1 MNTERE
7 AAGAGDHGFAFL
19 QQLLPLHALSRAMH
33 RLARSRQPLLRK
45 VFVRSVLKAYPQ
57 IDLGEAAQP
66 DPGAY
71 ESFNAFF
78 TRALRPGARP
88 VASGP
93 GEIACPVDGT
103 LSQLGAIESGSLVQA
118 KGMSYTSAALLADAG
133 AAVRYAGGSFA
144 CLYLAPYN
152 YHRIHM
158 PVDGRLLATRYVP
171 GTLFSVNAA
180 TARTIP
186 NLFAR
191 NERVVCE
198 FETATGPLALVLV
211 GALFVGSIETVYAGE
226 INRPAV
232 RGGGVRDIASGNG
245 LQFARGQ
252 EIGRFNMGSTVVALF
267 GRGVR
272 FADRLG
278 PGAAVRCGQ
287 LLAWAD

>member
-1 MNTERE
+1 
-7 AAGAGDHGFAFL
+7 
-19 QQLLPLHALSRAMH
+19 
-33 RLARSRQPLLRK
+33 LLRK
-45 VFVRSVLKAYPQ
+45 AFVRSVLKAYPQ
-57 IDLGEAAQP
+57 IDLSEAAQP

-88 VASGP
+88 VASGV

-103 LSQLGAIESGSLVQA
+103 VSQLGAIESGSLVQA
-118 KGMSYTSAALLADAG
+118 KGMSYTSAELLADAG

-198 FETATGPLALVLV
+198 FETALGPLALVLV

-226 INRPAV
+226 INPPAA
-232 RGGGVRDIASGNG
+232 RGSAVRDIATGNG

-252 EIGRFNMGSTVVALF
+252 ELARFNMGSTVVAVF

-278 PGAAVRCGQ
+278 PGAVVRLGQ
-287 LLAWAD
+287 LLARVE

>member
-1 MNTERE
+1 MSTERE
-7 AAGAGDHGFAFL
+7 TAGAGDHGFAFL
-19 QQLLPLHALSRAMH
+19 QQLLPVHALSRTMH
-33 RLARSRQPLLRK
+33 RLARSRRPLLRNAL
-45 VFVRSVLKAYPQ
+45 VRSVLKAYPQ
-57 IDLGEAAQP
+57 IDLSEAAQP

-78 TRALRPGARP
+78 TRALRPGSRP

-103 LSQLGAIESGSLVQA
+103 VSQLGAIESGSLVQA

-191 NERVVCE
+191 NERVICE
-198 FETATGPLALVLV
+198 FETALGPLALVLV

-226 INRPAV
+226 INPPPA
-232 RGGGVRDIASGNG
+232 RGSAVRDIATGNG

-252 EIGRFNMGSTVVALF
+252 ELARFNMGSTVVALF

-278 PGAAVRCGQ
+278 PGAAVRLGQ
-287 LLAWAD
+287 LLARAE

>member
-1 MNTERE
+1 MSTERE
-7 AAGAGDHGFAFL
+7 TAGAGDHGFAFL

-33 RLARSRQPLLRK
+33 RLARSRQPLLRNAL
-45 VFVRSVLKAYPQ
+45 VRSVLKAYPQ
-57 IDLGEAAQP
+57 IDLSEAAQP

-78 TRALRPGARP
+78 TRALRPESRP

-103 LSQLGAIESGSLVQA
+103 VSQLGAIESGSLVQA
-118 KGMSYTSAALLADAG
+118 KGMSYTSAELLADAG

-191 NERVVCE
+191 NERVICE
-198 FETATGPLALVLV
+198 FETALGPLALVLV

-226 INRPAV
+226 INPPAA
-232 RGGGVRDIASGNG
+232 RGSAVRDIATGNG

-252 EIGRFNMGSTVVALF
+252 ELARFNMGSTVVAVF
-267 GRGVR
+267 GRGLR

-278 PGAAVRCGQ
+278 PGAVVRLGQ
-287 LLAWAD
+287 LLARAQ

>member
-1 MNTERE
+1 MSTERE
-7 AAGAGDHGFAFL
+7 TAGAGDHGFAFL

-45 VFVRSVLKAYPQ
+45 AFVRSVLKAYPQ
-57 IDLGEAAQP
+57 IDLSEAAQP

-88 VASGP
+88 VASGA

-103 LSQLGAIESGSLVQA
+103 VSQLGAIESGSLVQA

-198 FETATGPLALVLV
+198 FETALGPLALVLV

-226 INRPAV
+226 INPPPA
-232 RGGGVRDIASGNG
+232 RGSVVRDIATGSG

-252 EIGRFNMGSTVVALF
+252 ELGRFNMGSTVVAVF

-278 PGAAVRCGQ
+278 PGAAVRLGQ
-287 LLAWAD
+287 VLARAE